1 MNKEKLLKTLE
12 SMDMRPGRGL
22 GQNFLQDN
30 NLLDYIVR
38 SAGISEN
45 DKILETGPGFGVL
58 TELMLAKGADVTA
71 IEYDHRLAD
80 YLRKNFDG
88 KNFHLIE
95 ADACKVDLEELTANF
110 GDYYAVAN
118 LPYAISSVFI
128 ARLLE
133 LPNPPKKMVFML
145 QKEMGHRLAA
155 VPGIKN
161 YGSLSVRTQLL
172 YDVKILRIVPPEV
185 FYPPPKV
192 DSAIVAF
199 ELKKELPSPKLIKH
213 LSKLVKHAFEQRRKQ
228 MGKVL
233 GKIYGRE
240 KIENAFN
247 QLEMPLEIRPDKLTV
262 EDFVK
267 LTETIFPPQ

>member
-1 MNKEKLLKTLE
+1 MV
-12 SMDMRPGRGL
+12 SQGL
-22 GQNFLQDN
+22 GIIEGDYADNDN
-30 NLLDYIVR
+30 NDGNIGFMLFNHGKNPYEIK
-38 SAGISEN
+38 AG

-80 YLRKNFDG
+80 YLRKNFENN
-88 KNFHLIE
+88 NFKLIE
-95 ADACKVDLEELTANF
+95 ADACKVDLDELTASF

-133 LPNPPKKMVFML
+133 VNNPPKRMVFML
-145 QKEMGHRLAA
+145 QKEMGQRLAA

-192 DSAIVAF
+192 DSAIVSF
-199 ELKKELPSPKLIKH
+199 ELKSELPSPKLVKH

-240 KIENAFN
+240 KIKQAFAELN
-247 QLEMPLEIRPDKLTV
+247 MPLEIRPDKLTV
-262 EDFVK
+262 NDFIK
-267 LTETIFPPQ
+267 LTETLFMQ

>member
-145 QKEMGHRLAA
+145 QKEMGQRLAA

-161 YGSLSVRTQLL
+161 YGSLSVRTQML

>member
-30 NLLDYIVR
+30 NLLDFIVR
-38 SAGISEN
+38 SSGIAEG

-95 ADACKVDLEELTANF
+95 ADACKVDLEELTADF
-110 GDYYAVAN
+110 GEYYSVAN

-133 LPNPPKKMVFML
+133 LKNPPKRMVFML
-145 QKEMGHRLAA
+145 QKEMGQRLAA

-192 DSAIVAF
+192 DSAIVSF
-199 ELKKELPSPKLIKH
+199 ELKQDLPSPKLVKH

-233 GKIYGRE
+233 GKIYGKE
-240 KIENAFN
+240 KVESAFAS
-247 QLEMPLEIRPDKLTV
+247 LGMPLEIRPDKLTV
-262 EDFVK
+262 DDFVK
-267 LTETIFPPQ
+267 LTVAIFPPQ

>member
-30 NLLDYIVR
+30 NLLEYIVR
-38 SAGISEN
+38 SSGIKAG

-58 TELMLAKGADVTA
+58 TELMLEKGADVTA

-80 YLRKNFDG
+80 YLRKNFGSD
-88 KNFHLIE
+88 NFNLIE
-95 ADACKVDLEELTANF
+95 ADACKVDLDELTAAF

-133 LPNPPKKMVFML
+133 VNNPPKRMVFML
-145 QKEMGHRLAA
+145 QKEMGQRLAA

-192 DSAIVAF
+192 DSAIVSF
-199 ELKKELPSPKLIKH
+199 ELKSELPSPKLIKH

-240 KIENAFN
+240 KIESAFAELN
-247 QLEMPLEIRPDKLTV
+247 MPLEIRPDKLTV
-262 EDFVK
+262 DDFIK
-267 LTETIFPPQ
+267 LTEALFMQ

>member
-30 NLLDYIVR
+30 NLLEYIVR
-38 SAGISEN
+38 SAGIGEG

-95 ADACKVDLEELTANF
+95 ADACKVDLVELTSKF
-110 GDYYAVAN
+110 DKYYAVAN

-133 LPNPPKKMVFML
+133 LANPPEKMVFML
-145 QKEMGHRLAA
+145 QKEMGQRLAA

-172 YDVKILRIVPPEV
+172 YDVKILRVVPPEV

-192 DSAIVAF
+192 DSAIVEF
-199 ELKKELPSPKLIKH
+199 VLKSELPSPKLVKH

-240 KIENAFN
+240 KIEEAFAK
-247 QLEMPLEIRPDKLTV
+247 LDMPLEIRPDKLSV
-262 EDFVK
+262 ADFVK
-267 LTETIFPPQ
+267 LTDTLFPQD